1 MIFEPTVVAIKHVS
15 VDRQRWKTRHDRG
28 RETPVTASYFSWSG
42 GQLEGRLLTASLS
55 LAVFTSA
62 SAGFGDAP
70 VVSGEIMLGTQHL
83 LSGIYSY
90 LNRLRT
96 YTIQSLMS
104 LERLSNSAKFTLV
117 WIALSLENDC
127 NISATKDLAQECIKD

>member
-1 MIFEPTVVAIKHVS
+1 MIFEPTLVAMKHVS
-15 VDRQRWKTRHDRG
+15 VGRKRWKARHDRA
-28 RETPVTASYFSWSG
+28 REIPVIALYYSWSG
-42 GQLEGRLLTASLS
+42 GQMERRLLTASLS

-104 LERLSNSAKFTLV
+104 LERF
-117 WIALSLENDC
+117 
-127 NISATKDLAQECIKD
+127 

>member
-1 MIFEPTVVAIKHVS
+1 ME
-15 VDRQRWKTRHDRG
+15 R
-28 RETPVTASYFSWSG
+28 
-42 GQLEGRLLTASLS
+42 RLLTASLS

-62 SAGFGDAP
+62 SAGFEDAP

-90 LNRLRT
+90 SNRRRT

-104 LERLSNSAKFTLV
+104 LERLSNPAKFTLV